1 MQILIN
7 FTVFTSFNL
16 KMFSATLVSST
27 KLIFLCEIM
36 LINQHTKLT
45 LLQRPTII
53 ASAAAAA
60 AAASTSTSFSSPA
73 LCEPAATFN
82 EKALRNSLADL
93 IDSDAE
99 KRNDG
104 TSLCGTFVRLA
115 WHSAGTYAK
124 SDNSG
129 GSTGGR
135 MRFGPEKAWGA
146 NAGLTMARE
155 ALEPIKKDHP
165 EVSYGDLYTLA
176 GVVAV
181 ENAAGPTIPWRK
193 GRKDECC
200 GKASPPDGRLPD
212 ADKGCPAATITHI
225 REIFNRMGFNDREM
239 VALIGAHALGRCHE
253 DASGFWGP
261 WTNAE
266 NTMSNEYFRLLV
278 DETWTIKK
286 THKGKKWTGP
296 EQYEDKSGDLVSG
309 AKRSEAK

>member
-1 MQILIN
+1 
-7 FTVFTSFNL
+7 
-16 KMFSATLVSST
+16 
-27 KLIFLCEIM
+27 
-36 LINQHTKLT
+36 
-45 LLQRPTII
+45 
-53 ASAAAAA
+53 
-60 AAASTSTSFSSPA
+60 
-73 LCEPAATFN
+73 
-82 EKALRNSLADL
+82 
-93 IDSDAE
+93 
-99 KRNDG
+99 
-104 TSLCGTFVRLA
+104 
-115 WHSAGTYAK
+115 
-124 SDNSG
+124 
-129 GSTGGR
+129 

-296 EQYEDKSGDLVSG
+296 EQYEDKSGDLMMLPADIALIQDPEFRRLVQEY
-309 AKRSEAK
+309 AKDEAKFFTDFSKAFSKLLELGVTFPRSWWQFWK